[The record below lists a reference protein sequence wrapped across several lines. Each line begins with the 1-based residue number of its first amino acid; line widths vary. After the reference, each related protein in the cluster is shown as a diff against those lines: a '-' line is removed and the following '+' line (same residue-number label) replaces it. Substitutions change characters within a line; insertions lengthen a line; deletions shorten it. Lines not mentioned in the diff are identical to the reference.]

1 MQRAYAKI
9 DTLAAQGPDTWG
21 LTRDE
26 MAAIHLYTDDGL
38 GGAAGCLFRPLNAVL
53 RAQGRADAKPY
64 WGYIRLLQ
72 HALFKLPKD
81 ESGTLFRGIKLDW
94 PGAPSLADY
103 RTELLRK
110 QSSGEEEIWWG
121 FSSTST

>member
-1 MQRAYAKI
+1 MRN
-9 DTLAAQGPDTWG
+9 
-21 LTRDE
+21 
-26 MAAIHLYTDDGL
+26 
-38 GGAAGCLFRPLNAVL
+38 LFAPLNSAL
-53 RAQGRADAKPY
+53 RSEERTDVKVY

-103 RTELLRK
+103 RAELLRK

-121 FSSTST
+121 FSSTSTSMQS